1 MSAALDEDDDGLAPE
16 RTTLAWNRTGIA
28 FFVAIAALGRKVW
41 PIDSGN
47 HGWVVFALGVA
58 ALAILAGLAL
68 AGRVGHEDRYAGQE
82 IHHRAYLLVSASTL
96 VLAGAAFALA
106 LFPT

>member
-1 MSAALDEDDDGLAPE
+1 MGVALDEDDDGLAPE

-47 HGWVVFALGVA
+47 HGWVVLALGLA
-58 ALAILAGLAL
+58 ALAVLCGLAL
-68 AGRVGHEDRYAGQE
+68 ARRVDTHDRYAGE
-82 IHHRAYLLVSASTL
+82 EMHRHAFLLVSASTL
-96 VLAGAAFALA
+96 VLALVAFALA
-106 LFPT
+106 LFPA